1 MLWLSKQDAF
11 YFVCGDIRMEDSQ
24 TNIKWNEFK
33 SYCVSKIHVDNA
45 VKTYLDTCIPVS
57 FNDGILILEVPTS
70 FGMEAISSRYLDQMK
85 KLLPETGF
93 GDDIILRVANSQESS
108 RVSRVSAVFKESFVK
123 NSLYDTGLNPD
134 YVFDSFIV
142 GKSNRFPHA
151 ACLAVAEQPGIAYN
165 PLFIWG
171 NVGLGKTHLMQAIGH
186 FILAKD
192 PSKKV
197 LYVSAENFTNEVI
210 QAIRTGGQKELHKR
224 YRELD
229 VLMIDDIQF
238 IAGKEATEEEF
249 FNSFNSMHNA
259 HKQIILTSDRP
270 PKETGLEDRLVSRFS
285 SGLVTDIQSP
295 DFETRVSILQNKAE
309 RKKIEI
315 PEDVILFIA
324 ENVHSNIRELEG
336 ALNRVYTVSEFNGEP
351 LTVQNA
357 AKWMKDLI
365 KEPNGPVTIEKI
377 QQLTAES
384 FGFSI
389 QDLLSKKRTAELALA
404 RQIAMYIIRNK
415 TEESLQQ
422 IGLCFNKKDHTTV
435 IYACKKVEDLLN
447 SDKRVKMIVD
457 NVVKKL

>member
-1 MLWLSKQDAF
+1 
-11 YFVCGDIRMEDSQ
+11 VCGDPQVEYNQ
-24 TNIKWNEFK
+24 TEIKWNEFK
-33 SYCVSKIHVDNA
+33 SYCINKIHVDNA
-45 VKTYLDTCIPVS
+45 VKTYLDTCIAVS
-57 FNDGILILEVPTS
+57 FDNGILVLEVPTS
-70 FGMEAISSRYLDQMK
+70 FGIEAISSRYLEQMK
-85 KLLPETGF
+85 KLLPDTGF
-93 GDDIILRVANSQESS
+93 GKDIILRISSSNSQINTKENFSFKNFHKNPSS
-108 RVSRVSAVFKESFVK
+108 YE
-123 NSLYDTGLNPD
+123 TGLNPD
-134 YVFDSFIV
+134 YIFDSFVV

-186 FILAKD
+186 FILTKD

-210 QAIRTGGQKELHKR
+210 YAIRTGGQKDLHKR

-249 FNSFNSMHNA
+249 FNSFNAMHNA

-270 PKETGLEDRLVSRFS
+270 PKETGLEDRLISRFS

-309 RKKIEI
+309 RKNIKISKE
-315 PEDVILFIA
+315 VINFIA
-324 ENVHSNIRELEG
+324 ENVQSNIRELEG
-336 ALNRVYTVSEFNGEP
+336 ALNRVYTISEFNCEP
-351 LTVQNA
+351 LTVENA
-357 AKWMKDLI
+357 SNWLKALI
-365 KEPNGPVTIEKI
+365 KESNGPVTIERI

-389 QDLLSKKRTAELALA
+389 SDFLSKKRTAELALA
-404 RQIAMYIIRNK
+404 RQIAMFIARDK

-435 IYACKKVEDLLN
+435 IYACKKVESLLK
-447 SDKRVKMIVD
+447 SDKRVKMIVE